1 MYDTPHRTTRGVV
14 RTLLNRNVARDLRR
28 FARNRPTS
36 FERDLA
42 AGMNITLPGVGRV
55 SADPAEARNQ
65 FARFVS
71 GDPGATY
78 DALDPVARKK
88 AQIAM
93 AFASKAR
100 AGEAWTA
107 FGVALHPDNIAQAA
121 GFDAASA
128 SECTVAL
135 NLAENGAL
143 EVSFVIRRRPAQM
156 QVGGAVYDC
165 GPGSEATAEV
175 DIRVEP
181 EEMERLVGQDF
192 ADYDDTP
199 VADFLRTP
207 VEDREENFYLGARQA
222 IPEDYRIEMPVEVK
236 VSADLN

>member
-1 MYDTPHRTTRGVV
+1 M
-14 RTLLNRNVARDLRR
+14 ARDLRR
-28 FARNRPTS
+28 FARNRSTS

-121 GFDAASA
+121 GFNAESA

-135 NLAENGAL
+135 NLA
-143 EVSFVIRRRPAQM
+143 
-156 QVGGAVYDC
+156 
-165 GPGSEATAEV
+165 
-175 DIRVEP
+175 
-181 EEMERLVGQDF
+181 
-192 ADYDDTP
+192 
-199 VADFLRTP
+199 
-207 VEDREENFYLGARQA
+207 
-222 IPEDYRIEMPVEVK
+222 
-236 VSADLN
+236 